1 MTSPSNPHP
10 EDPHE
15 LCNGPGLASEGRPLE
30 NGCTVC
36 GRPFTKTIRT
46 RIVEQV
52 NLFGERDR
60 ICSLCIRR
68 LEEHSERSLKE
79 ASTILSVCNST

>member
-1 MTSPSNPHP
+1 MTFPSNPRP

-15 LCNGPGLASEGRPLE
+15 LRNGPGQPLERGPLE
-30 NGCTVC
+30 NACTVC

-46 RIVEQV
+46 LIVEQV
-52 NLFGERDR
+52 NLFGEWDR

-79 ASTILSVCNST
+79 ASTILPVCNST